1 MNGENVEIFVLEM
14 NDEGD
19 IVQRF
24 VKTEEINEF
33 LKVVE
38 KEEEEE
44 KAKEAKV
51 KKDF

>member
-1 MNGENVEIFVLEM
+1 MNGENVEIFVLEK
-14 NDEGD
+14 NAQGD
-19 IVQRF
+19 IIQRF
-24 VKTEEINEF
+24 INVEEINEF

-38 KEEEEE
+38 KEEEE